1 MSLSLNFKRLLN
13 LAATALLMLCVS
25 PVGHAQT
32 ADYYQLAKA
41 YSALQYFYPE
51 PALVDFPWDNF
62 LVAQVNNIL
71 NDSFNLEAACR
82 EVAPAATFLA
92 GAVPASG
99 QLPASN
105 LEDNYYYQHF
115 GGIETANQSSS
126 PDLLMKSLLIGGDLK
141 SFSMLSN
148 LLTMSAHVGKR
159 VKISFRAK
167 WECDREGSALVMLHC
182 GFKANGRVESRY
194 HKVRI
199 KPTLGWQYYQLDTL
213 FCGDCPDKVFTS
225 LKIVRPEYDTLLLD
239 DLVVATTN
247 EDPSANVVAW
257 DTVFQH
263 GFENYD
269 TLYRH
274 FREYESFT
282 LSDKIAPRPS
292 KDCYSGKFALQL
304 IGNQHLSLYPQQ
316 QLDSFIRVSLEEDY
330 HLVFPRFLA
339 KFAPR
344 PELKEV
350 AARYAALPP
359 DSLPDRAVYIAD
371 LIKLW
376 TTAENAYPYR
386 HIRDNVDAVAL
397 LERCIHKATERDY
410 NATAHFHNIVLL
422 HSAYRDPHHN
432 PFWEEKQAWY
442 PPVIPQIVDGTY
454 RLGLVYDEQY
464 RPYFGKAVTHING
477 KEIGTWF
484 EERLYDK
491 AAIQSTHLLNNAMRY
506 LCQSFDEKPA
516 YRFTLADGEELAV
529 DSDALVQGQKKLLY
543 PYSYLQ
549 DTIKII
555 GNNDAVYI
563 RITPFGKW
571 DTRDDKRKHFLR
583 DSLPHFP
590 WIILDQRNSHINYT
604 SDRVIEFKKV
614 ANYLFVQPD
623 RNSIIDAPFKDSLNF
638 IALDIADI
646 GRYEFYKAGFNSKI
660 IVLVNEN
667 TRSAPERSLL
677 PLYDAGLVTLIGQ
690 PTAGTAGFAIKLRLP
705 SGIEVSFTMGN
716 AVHQSGEPYQDKGL
730 QPHYLITDS
739 LSEQDL
745 GLLKALE
752 LISDGK

>member
-13 LAATALLMLCVS
+13 LAATSLLMLCVS
-25 PVGHAQT
+25 PVGNAQT

-51 PALVDFPWDNF
+51 PALADFPWDNF

-92 GAVPASG
+92 ATVPASG
-99 QLPASN
+99 QLPASA
-105 LEDNYYYQHF
+105 LEDNYYHQHF
-115 GGIETANQSSS
+115 GGIETANHKSYS
-126 PDLLMKSLLIGGDLK
+126 DLYMKSLLIGGNVK
-141 SFSMLSN
+141 SFSML
-148 LLTMSAHVGKR
+148 LRQLFMSEQIGKR
-159 VKISFRAK
+159 VKLSFRAK
-167 WECDREGSALVMLHC
+167 WESDRDSTALVMLHC
-182 GFKANGRVESRY
+182 GFKTNGKTESRY
-194 HKVRI
+194 YKIFI
-199 KPTLGWQYYQLDTL
+199 KPAKGWQHYQLDTL
-213 FCGDCPDKVFTS
+213 FCKDCPPRAFTF

-239 DLVVATTN
+239 DLVVATT
-247 EDPSANVVAW
+247 DAAPTANPVLW
-257 DTVFQH
+257 NPVFQH

-282 LSDKIAPRPS
+282 LSDKVAPKPS
-292 KDCYSGKFALQL
+292 TDRYSGKFALQL

-316 QLDSFIRVSLEEDY
+316 QLDSFISVSLAKDY

-339 KFAPR
+339 RFAPR

-350 AARYAALPP
+350 AARYAASPP

-410 NATAHFHNIVLL
+410 NATAHFHNVVLL

-491 AAIQSTHLLNNAMRY
+491 AAIESTHLLNNAMRY
-506 LCQSFDEKPA
+506 LYQSFDEKPA
-516 YRFTLADGEELAV
+516 YRFTLADGEELAFEP
-529 DSDALVQGQKKLLY
+529 DALVQGQKKLLY

-549 DTIKII
+549 DTIQII
-555 GNNDAVYI
+555 GDNDAVYI
-563 RITPFGKW
+563 RITPFSKL
-571 DTRDDKRKHFLR
+571 DKKDDERSRFIRNKLSR
-583 DSLPHFP
+583 FP
-590 WIILDQRNSHINYT
+590 WIILDLRDNPTDYT
-604 SDRVIEFKKV
+604 SQRILEFKKRD
-614 ANYLFVQPD
+614 NRLFVQPD
-623 RNSIIDAPFKDSLNF
+623 RMSIIDQPFSPTFDYVAMDVF
-638 IALDIADI
+638 DAA
-646 GRYEFYKAGFNSKI
+646 RHTAREWPYPPKI
-660 IVLVNEN
+660 IALVNEN
-667 TRSAPERSLL
+667 TRGVPERHLL
-677 PLYDAGLVTLIGQ
+677 PLYDAGLITVIGQ
-690 PTAGTAGFAIKLRLP
+690 PTAGTAGHVNKMKLP
-705 SGIEVSFTMGN
+705 SGIGVSFTMGN

-752 LISDGK
+752 LIDKR